1 MPVSKAMKRE
11 IISVIARAGGPHL
24 VSRLHFSG
32 DASRDPLRTI
42 NTVGVKHNTTPEK
55 HSADT
60 LSVTRAP

>member
-42 NTVGVKHNTTPEK
+42 NTVGVKHNTTPKETLCR
-55 HSADT
+55 HSI
-60 LSVTRAP
+60 VTRAP